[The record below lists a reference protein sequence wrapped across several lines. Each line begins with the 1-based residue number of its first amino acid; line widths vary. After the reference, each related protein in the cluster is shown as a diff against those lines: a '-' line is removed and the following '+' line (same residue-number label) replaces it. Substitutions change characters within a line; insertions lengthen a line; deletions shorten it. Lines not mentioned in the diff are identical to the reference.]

1 MSYTKISL
9 SHFLFVLIFGAKIPT
24 KLSCNLQ
31 TFLKYMCET
40 HLEVESIF
48 KDETTLSEKQIL
60 ISQDFADDRI
70 HPCLCFGERLT

>member
-1 MSYTKISL
+1 
-9 SHFLFVLIFGAKIPT
+9 
-24 KLSCNLQ
+24 
-31 TFLKYMCET
+31 MCET